1 MTTSRTRTLDA
12 FFVATFVAFALTSFL
27 FDRAGGLDTVGPD
40 SADPFG
46 RALYWYG
53 VRYDP
58 LVAENPWF
66 LQVMSAISA
75 FVFGPFYLYLA
86 HGFLKRRES
95 IRVPAIAWAWVM
107 LYSMVVHV
115 AIELWGDLPPPSTL
129 VFVATYGIYCVAP
142 VLLLV
147 RMRSTPLFGA

>member
-1 MTTSRTRTLDA
+1 MRRTLDA

-27 FDRAGGLDTVGPD
+27 FDRAGALDTVGPD

-75 FVFGPFYLYLA
+75 FVFGPIYLYLA
-86 HGFLKRRES
+86 HGFLKRREA
-95 IRVPAIAWAWVM
+95 IRLPAIAWAWVM

-115 AIELWGDLPPPSTL
+115 AIELWGDAPPPSTL
-129 VFVATYGIYCVAP
+129 VFAATYAIYCVAP
-142 VLLLV
+142 VLLLYRV
-147 RMRSTPLFGA
+147 RSSPIFGPT